1 MNAAAAGDLTAPR
14 APVRVGTALT
24 PDGAQLR
31 YRIDGPL
38 HSPLAPLL
46 CSNGLGVATFFFHHL
61 AERFSRTRAVITWD
75 YRGHGQSP
83 PPPDPEGL
91 TVARCAR
98 DLWLVADACGAER
111 PVLVGHSM
119 GCQVLL
125 EATRHS
131 PQRPSALVP
140 MLGVAGR
147 ALSSFFGGAALEGPI
162 MVALEVGAQ
171 QPELV
176 RRLTK
181 TALAA
186 PGMWTAVRA
195 LGLVHPD
202 LCPREEFEP
211 YFEHLGAL
219 DWRSYFALAR
229 DLVTHD
235 ASDLLEGL
243 RLPVL
248 GVAGERDLFTPRSR
262 SDEMA
267 RAIPGARLLV
277 IPGGSH
283 AALIEQPE
291 LVGDGLEKFL
301 RDHALA

>member
-1 MNAAAAGDLTAPR
+1 VIAAAGGGADAPR
-14 APVRVGTALT
+14 APVRVGTVET

-38 HSPLAPLL
+38 HSTLPPLL

-61 AERFSRTRAVITWD
+61 AARFSRTRAVITWD

-83 PPPDPEGL
+83 PPPDADGL

-98 DLWLVADACGAER
+98 DLWLVADACGAQR
-111 PVLVGHSM
+111 PVLIGHSM

-125 EATRHS
+125 EATRLQ
-131 PQRPSALVP
+131 PARPSALVP

-147 ALSSFFGGAALEGPI
+147 ALSSFFGGSALEGPI
-162 MVALEVGAQ
+162 RIALELGAQ
-171 QPELV
+171 RPDLV
-176 RRLTK
+176 QRLTK
-181 TALAA
+181 SVLAT
-186 PGMWTAVRA
+186 PGMWTAVRT

-202 LCPREEFEP
+202 LCPREEFVP

-248 GVAGERDLFTPRSR
+248 VVAGERDLFTPMRRSE
-262 SDEMA
+262 EMA
-267 RAIPGARLLV
+267 RAIAGARLLV
-277 IPGGSH
+277 VPEGSH
-283 AALIEQPE
+283 AALIEQPVF
-291 LVGDGLEKFL
+291 VGDGLEKFL

>member
-1 MNAAAAGDLTAPR
+1 VNAAVAAPDLPR
-14 APVRVGTALT
+14 APVRVGTVET
-24 PDGAQLR
+24 PDGALLR

-46 CSNGLGVATFFFHHL
+46 CSNGLGVATFFFRHL
-61 AERFSRTRAVITWD
+61 AERFSQTRQVITWD

-111 PVLVGHSM
+111 PVLIGHSM

-125 EATRHS
+125 EATRLA
-131 PQRPSALVP
+131 PERPVALVP

-147 ALSSFFGGAALEGPI
+147 ALSSFFGGPALEGPI
-162 MVALEVGAQ
+162 KVALELGAT
-171 QPELV
+171 QPDLLHKLTRAIVSTPGLFEL
-176 RRLTK
+176 
-181 TALAA
+181 A
-186 PGMWTAVRA
+186 RA
-195 LGLVHPD
+195 TGLVHPK
-202 LCPREEFEP
+202 LCPRDEFAP
-211 YFEHLGAL
+211 YIAHLGQL
-219 DWRSYFALAR
+219 DLRSYLALAR

-248 GVAGERDLFTPRSR
+248 VLAGERDLFTPRSR
-262 SDEMA
+262 SDEMV
-267 RAIPGARLLV
+267 RAIVGAQLVV
-277 IPGGSH
+277 IPEGSH
-283 AALIEQPE
+283 AALIEQPV
-291 LVGDGLEKFL
+291 LVGDALEKFL